1 MLLVKY
7 EWSPLSADCSFLEKE
22 KVENNILSLF
32 EAGKYVLHSHN
43 ESWIDKQSDGSS
55 VYILQRLL
63 PWNWIFWLFICK
75 IEAKT

>member
-7 EWSPLSADCSFLEKE
+7 EWSPLSADCNFLEKE

-32 EAGKYVLHSHN
+32 EAGKYVLKSHN
-43 ESWIDKQSDGSS
+43 ESLIDEQSDGSS
-55 VYILQRLL
+55 VYNLHRLL
-63 PWNWIFWLFICK
+63 PWRFCLFICK